1 MEKVRV
7 RVRIKGFVQ
16 GVFFR
21 ASTRDVARR
30 LGLTGWVR
38 NLPDGSVEAVF
49 EGDKERVREAV
60 IWCHKGPHGAS
71 VTDVDEEW
79 LEYKGEFNNFE
90 IRYMVFEFNRCL

>member
-1 MEKVRV
+1 MEKKRARV
-7 RVRIKGFVQ
+7 IIRGFVQ

-49 EGDKERVREAV
+49 EGDEEKVREAV
-60 IWCHKGPHGAS
+60 RWCHKGPPGAS
-71 VTDVDEEW
+71 VRDVDEEW
-79 LEYKGEFNNFE
+79 LEYRGEFNSFD
-90 IRYMVFEFNRCL
+90 IRYGY